1 MTQKNQSRTITLPKV
16 IAEEIERRALVE
28 GGDISFWVLQH
39 LYKVL
44 GLEKTCKTCKNI
56 FNSSKTNQKFCCS
69 NCGARYRDRIR
80 NKWKRRLKE

>member
-1 MTQKNQSRTITLPKV
+1 MTQKNKSRTITLPKI
-16 IAEEIERRALVE
+16 IAEEIERRAQAE

-56 FNSSKTNQKFCCS
+56 FNSSKPNQKFCCS
-69 NCGARYRDRIR
+69 NCGARYRDML
-80 NKWKRRLKE
+80 NKNKGRYEKK